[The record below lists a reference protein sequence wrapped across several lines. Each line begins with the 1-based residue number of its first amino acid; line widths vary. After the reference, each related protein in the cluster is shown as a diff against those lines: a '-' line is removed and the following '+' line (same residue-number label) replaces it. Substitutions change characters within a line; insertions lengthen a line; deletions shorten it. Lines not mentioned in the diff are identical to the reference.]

1 MKHFSPIALFVF
13 TLVLTLHALVASK
26 ADAKDIYFD
35 SHWTL
40 WQNADILIWTP
51 DKEPP
56 IDPKEFCL
64 SLRRNNTGIG
74 EPKCRLFGEWERDT
88 VASRYASWLS
98 SNMEPGLD
106 AHYLK
111 ARHPAM
117 MAKFQTL
124 EDKIVLYI
132 ADKGNNLQVA
142 IFDETSSEPKAAGTV
157 PKISDKIALGDEIAS
172 ALFDRHTKRR
182 LTKEERLKMETEP
195 DELYKESPT
204 FRSWVGIS
212 AGYAQAQ
219 IPFTPDSWY
228 KRHIQSRVGNYRVTR
243 DSVSLWNFMD
253 DSTPLFT
260 LYAGGIWFGFIGG
273 EIFYRYSN
281 HDVKIDER
289 DSVYEELDHWDFTQ
303 HEIGLNVMFSR
314 TYAPI
319 KWMDLH
325 LFAFLGFQYSFY
337 SEDIEL
343 KSSKKKPS
351 KEYET
356 RFKTEDPYKGALLGF
371 GFQSVFLQHYGLSV
385 RTGIS
390 SRGKDIYT
398 EPSPDAAAE
407 PTTIGASTV
416 DWFISVGL
424 EYHWTPFK

>member
-1 MKHFSPIALFVF
+1 MKRHSLGLFAFVLLLQLLF
-13 TLVLTLHALVASK
+13 ANTLC
-26 ADAKDIYFD
+26 AKDVYFD
-35 SHWTL
+35 SKWTL

-51 DKEPP
+51 EKEPP

-64 SLRRNNTGIG
+64 SLKRNNSGIG
-74 EPKCRLFGEWERDT
+74 DPKCRLFGEWERDSLA
-88 VASRYASWLS
+88 VRYANWLAN
-98 SNMEPGLD
+98 NMEPGLD

-111 ARHPAM
+111 ARHSS
-117 MAKFQTL
+117 MAAKIQAV
-124 EDKIVLYI
+124 EDKIVLFI
-132 ADKGNNLQVA
+132 ADKGSSLQIA
-142 IFDETSSEPKAAGTV
+142 IFDEKSSEPRAAGSV
-157 PKISDKIALGDEIAS
+157 PKIADKIAQGDEIAS
-172 ALFDRHTKRR
+172 TFFDRHTKRR
-182 LTKEERLKMETEP
+182 LSKEERLKMETEP
-195 DELYKESPT
+195 DDLYKETPN
-204 FRSWVGIS
+204 FRTWVGVS

-219 IPFTPDSWY
+219 IPLTPSNWY
-228 KRHIQSRVGNYRVTR
+228 KRRVRSHVGNYRVTR
-243 DSVSLWNFMD
+243 DSVSLWNFID

-281 HDVKIDER
+281 HDVKIDEK
-289 DSVYEELDHWDFTQ
+289 DPVYEELDHWDFTQ
-303 HEIGLNVMFSR
+303 NEIGLNVMLSR
-314 TYAPI
+314 TYSPL

-343 KSSKKKPS
+343 KDSKKKPS

-356 RFKTEDPYKGALLGF
+356 RFKTEDPYKGALFGF
-371 GFQSVFLQHYGLSV
+371 GTQCVFLEHYGLSV

-398 EPSPDAAAE
+398 EPSPEAAAE

-424 EYHWTPFK
+424 EYHWTPFR

>member
-1 MKHFSPIALFVF
+1 MRHLALIVFAFV
-13 TLVLTLHALVASK
+13 LAVQALTASN
-26 ADAKDIYFD
+26 AHAKDVYFD
-35 SHWTL
+35 THWTL
-40 WQNADILIWTP
+40 WQNPDILIWTT
-51 DKEPP
+51 DKEAA
-56 IDPKEFCL
+56 IDPREFCL
-64 SLRRNNTGIG
+64 SLKRYNSGIG

-88 VASRYASWLS
+88 IAIRYANWLS
-98 SNMEPGLD
+98 YNMEPGLD

-117 MAKFQTL
+117 AAKFQAI

-132 ADKGNNLQVA
+132 SDKGSSLQVA
-142 IFDETSSEPKAAGTV
+142 IFDETAQEPKAAGTV
-157 PKISDKIALGDEIAS
+157 SKKADKIATGDEIAS
-172 ALFDRHTKRR
+172 TFFDRHTKRR
-182 LTKEERLKMETEP
+182 LTKEERLKRETDP
-195 DELYKESPT
+195 DDLYKETPNLRT
-204 FRSWVGIS
+204 WVGIS

-219 IPFTPDSWY
+219 VPFTPYSWY
-228 KRHIQSRVGNYRVTR
+228 RSHIKSRVGNYRATK

-260 LYAGGIWFGFIGG
+260 VYAGGIWFGFIGG

-281 HDVKIDER
+281 HDVKTDDR
-289 DSVYEELDHWDFTQ
+289 DSVYEELDHWNFSQ
-303 HEIGLNVMFSR
+303 HEIGLNVMLSR
-314 TYAPI
+314 TYSPL

-343 KSSKKKPS
+343 KDGKKKPS

-356 RFKTEDPYKGALLGF
+356 RIKLEDPYKGALFGF
-371 GFQSVFLQHYGLSV
+371 GTQCVFLQHYGLNV

-390 SRGKDIYT
+390 SRGKDVYT

-407 PTTIGASTV
+407 PTTIGASTI
-416 DWFISVGL
+416 DWFVSVGL
-424 EYHWTPFK
+424 EYHWSIKN

>member
-1 MKHFSPIALFVF
+1 MKRFSPIALFVF

-51 DKEPP
+51 DKESP

-124 EDKIVLYI
+124 EDKIVLYV

-228 KRHIQSRVGNYRVTR
+228 RSHIKSRVGNYRVTR

-281 HDVKIDER
+281 HEVKIDER

-314 TYAPI
+314 SYSPI

>member
-1 MKHFSPIALFVF
+1 MKHFALAAF
-13 TLVLTLHALVASK
+13 TLVLAIHAMIANVAS
-26 ADAKDIYFD
+26 AKDIYFD
-35 SHWTL
+35 SKWTL

-51 DKEPP
+51 DKEIP

-64 SLRRNNTGIG
+64 SLRRYNSGIG
-74 EPKCRLFGEWERDT
+74 EPKCRLFGEWERDS
-88 VASRYASWLS
+88 VAMRYATWLS
-98 SNMEPGLD
+98 NNMEPGLD

-117 MAKFQTL
+117 MAKIQSV

-132 ADKGNNLQVA
+132 ADKGNYLQVA

-157 PKISDKIALGDEIAS
+157 TKKADKIALGDEIAS

-182 LTKEERLKMETEP
+182 LSKEERLKKETEP
-195 DELYKESPT
+195 DELYKETPT
-204 FRSWVGIS
+204 FRSWAGIS

-219 IPFTPDSWY
+219 IPLTPYNWY
-228 KRHIQSRVGNYRVTR
+228 RRHIRSRVGDYRVTR

-260 LYAGGIWFGFIGG
+260 LYTGGIWFGFIGG
-273 EIFYRYSN
+273 EIFYRYSD
-281 HDVKIDER
+281 HSVKIDDR
-289 DSVYEELDHWDFTQ
+289 DSVYEELDHWNFAQ
-303 HEIGLNVMFSR
+303 HEIGLNVMLSR
-314 TYAPI
+314 TYAPL

-343 KSSKKKPS
+343 KDSKKKPS